1 MTFHEFTFH
10 FIKPTLASTFAGMRE
25 SIAFLTK
32 TLIQACLII
41 GIFACSKRT
50 DYLIQIP
57 TETSITSEEI
67 LTELENSAGYDPEN
81 ERLIRQQLYFCE
93 QLGWPARCEQV
104 LIRAKSKWGLTEKLL
119 DQSIAYYEKY
129 KDYERVAALLNG
141 AFETRSRLE
150 TKIKLASSQTPG
162 DYTYLERYTSQYQ
175 DEAALSL
182 AAKTYL
188 HQEDTSRATVK
199 FEQLLESNPS
209 HKDLVSYYPLLEKEG
224 KFIKSAQLIEKQLSI
239 RGNQPGLQYDLA
251 LNYYRMDSLNKAK
264 TLLRQLGSEKA
275 NGTLVEWFRERQE
288 WDSALMY
295 VDVLLQSSPD
305 NRHHLLTK
313 AEVLESK
320 GWLTP
325 SLPYY
330 EQAFAKDTT
339 DTELAEYLQIV
350 RRKVAYLRLKK
361 EQEERLLPPS
371 LERKTGN

>member
-104 LIRAKSKWGLTEKLL
+104 LIRAKSKWGITEKLL

-129 KDYERVAALLNG
+129 EDYDRLAALLNG

-150 TKIKLASSQTPG
+150 TKIKIASSQAPG
-162 DYTYLERYTSQYQ
+162 DYTFLERYSLQYQ

-188 HQEDTSRATVK
+188 NQGDTARATVE
-199 FEQLLESNPS
+199 FEQLFERNPG
-209 HKDLVSYYPLLEKEG
+209 HRDLVSYYPILEVKND
-224 KFIKSAQLIEKQLSI
+224 FIRAIQLIENQLFINSNQLS
-239 RGNQPGLQYDLA
+239 LKYDLA
-251 LNYYRMDSLNKAK
+251 RNYYQMDSLKKAK
-264 TLLRQLGSEKA
+264 KLMRFLGTEKA
-275 NGTLVEWFRERQE
+275 HLAIVEWFREYQE
-288 WDSALMY
+288 WDSALVY
-295 VDVLLQSSPD
+295 IDVLLQSSP
-305 NRHHLLTK
+305 NNLHHILTK
-313 AEVLESK
+313 AQLLEAK

-325 SLPYY
+325 SLPYFERAY
-330 EQAFAKDTT
+330 AMDTT
-339 DTELAEYLQIV
+339 DTELADYLQIV